1 MSQKGGT
8 AKTTTVVNLAAALGE
23 LGKRVLVLDLDPQ
36 ANASAWLGYPDSPDE
51 QGLFEVITGEQPL
64 AEVIRPTE
72 VKGVDIAPS
81 SSWLVNTER
90 ALLGKPSG
98 ETNLR
103 QALAA
108 QPAKWDFALLDCPP
122 TLGLLAV
129 SALAAA
135 EEVLVPVE
143 AKVMALAGL
152 ASLVQTVESAK
163 ERLNPDL
170 ELSAILA
177 CRVTPT
183 KLAREVLEQ
192 LRKTFR
198 DRVLK
203 TVVRE
208 NIRVAEAWSH
218 GVPVTTYAPRCNG
231 SQDYRAVAQELLARK
246 RRRKASKRKASK
258 RRARSKK

>member
-1 MSQKGGT
+1 MKTFAVMNQKGGT

-23 LGKRVLVLDLDPQ
+23 LGKRVLVVDLDPQ

-51 QGLFEVITGEQPL
+51 RGLFEVLTAQQPL

-81 SSWLVNTER
+81 SSWLVSAER
-90 ALLGKPSG
+90 ALLGQKSG
-98 ETNLR
+98 ELNLR
-103 QALAA
+103 RALAA
-108 QPAKWDFALLDCPP
+108 QPAKWDFILIDCPP
-122 TLGLLAV
+122 SLGLLAV

-135 EEVLVPVE
+135 EQVLVPVE

-152 ASLVQTVESAK
+152 ASLVRTVETAK
-163 ERLNPDL
+163 ERLNPEL
-170 ELSAILA
+170 ELTAILA
-177 CRVTPT
+177 CRVTQT
-183 KLAREVLEQ
+183 KLAREVIEQ
-192 LRKTFR
+192 LGKTFR
-198 DRVLK
+198 GRVLK

-231 SQDYRAVAQELLARK
+231 SQDYRAVAEELLARK
-246 RRRKASKRKASK
+246 GKRKASK
-258 RRARSKK
+258 RRSKK